1 MRIFLLFLFLLTDLR
16 AETPPWGINKH
27 ALLVEH
33 AQKLESDL
41 KQYPS
46 FSFPVSVEKVFKLFP
61 NQRIPI
67 FAYGSLLHPE
77 SALKTIPQ
85 TTIDTYRL
93 VVAYGFQRAFNYKA
107 NPSKKIS
114 RKSDVAMLNL
124 FQTKSSDTVNGI
136 LMWVTHDD
144 LTKLIQ
150 REKGYHLRP
159 VILSDWKQGLD
170 PKISLPNFWLAYM
183 FISPSDSSYS
193 HPKIN
198 PYPPYANAALL
209 GAERYGDLF
218 FTFWLETTF
227 LADLTTPFSAWIEN
241 PQIDCNRETPCK

>member
-1 MRIFLLFLFLLTDLR
+1 MRIFVLLLFLITDLR
-16 AETPPWGINKH
+16 AETPPWGANKH
-27 ALLVEH
+27 ILLVEH
-33 AQKLESDL
+33 VQKLEKDL
-41 KQYPS
+41 KKYPS
-46 FSFPVSVEKVFKLFP
+46 FPFPILAEEVFKLFP

-107 NPSKKIS
+107 TPSKKIS

-124 FQTKSSDTVNGI
+124 FQTKSSNIVNGVLI
-136 LMWVTHDD
+136 WVTHDD
-144 LTKLIQ
+144 LAKLIQ
-150 REKGYHLRP
+150 REKGYHLKP
-159 VILSDWKQGLD
+159 VILSDWNQD
-170 PKISLPNFWLAYM
+170 SEISLPNFWFAYV
-183 FISPSDSSYS
+183 FIAPSDSSYS

-198 PYPPYANAALL
+198 PYPPYANAVLL
-209 GAERYGDLF
+209 GAKRYGDLF

-227 LADLTTPFSAWIEN
+227 LADLITPFSAWIEN
-241 PQIDCNRETPCK
+241 PQIDCNRGKPSK

>member
-1 MRIFLLFLFLLTDLR
+1 MITDLR
-16 AETPPWGINKH
+16 AETPPWGANKH
-27 ALLVEH
+27 ILLVEH
-33 AQKLESDL
+33 VQKLEKDL
-41 KQYPS
+41 KKYPS
-46 FSFPVSVEKVFKLFP
+46 FPFPILAEEVFKLFP

-107 NPSKKIS
+107 TPSKKIS

-124 FQTKSSDTVNGI
+124 FQTKSSNIVNGVLI
-136 LMWVTHDD
+136 WVTHDD
-144 LTKLIQ
+144 LAKLIQ
-150 REKGYHLRP
+150 REKGYHLKP
-159 VILSDWKQGLD
+159 VILSDWNQD
-170 PKISLPNFWLAYM
+170 SEISLPNFWFAYV
-183 FISPSDSSYS
+183 FIAPSDSSYS

-198 PYPPYANAALL
+198 PYPPYANAVLL
-209 GAERYGDLF
+209 GAKRYGDLF

-227 LADLTTPFSAWIEN
+227 LADLITPFSAWIEN
-241 PQIDCNRETPCK
+241 PQIDCNRGKPSK

>member
-1 MRIFLLFLFLLTDLR
+1 MRIFLLLLFLITDLR
-16 AETPPWGINKH
+16 AETPPWGANKH
-27 ALLVEH
+27 ILLVEH
-33 AQKLESDL
+33 VQKLEKDL
-41 KQYPS
+41 KKYPS
-46 FSFPVSVEKVFKLFP
+46 FPFPILAEEVFKLFP

-107 NPSKKIS
+107 TPSKKIS

-124 FQTKSSDTVNGI
+124 FQTKSSNIVNGVLI
-136 LMWVTHDD
+136 WVTHDD
-144 LTKLIQ
+144 LAKLIQ
-150 REKGYHLRP
+150 REKGYHLKP
-159 VILSDWKQGLD
+159 VILSDWNQD
-170 PKISLPNFWLAYM
+170 SEISLPNFWFAYV
-183 FISPSDSSYS
+183 FIAPSDSSYS

-198 PYPPYANAALL
+198 PYPPYANAVLL
-209 GAERYGDLF
+209 GAKRYGDLF

-227 LADLTTPFSAWIEN
+227 LADLITPFSAWIEN
-241 PQIDCNRETPCK
+241 PQIDCNRGKPSK

>member
-1 MRIFLLFLFLLTDLR
+1 MRIFLLFLFLLTDLK
-16 AETPPWGINKH
+16 AATPPWENNKH
-27 ALLVEH
+27 ILLVEH
-33 AQKLESDL
+33 VQKLEKDL
-41 KQYPS
+41 KKYPS
-46 FSFPVSVEKVFKLFP
+46 FPFPVQAEEVFKLFP
-61 NQRIPI
+61 SQRIPI
-67 FAYGSLLHPE
+67 FAYGSLLHPK
-77 SALKTIPQ
+77 SSLKTIPQ
-85 TTIDTYRL
+85 TTIDTYHL

-107 NPSKKIS
+107 TPSKKIS

-124 FQTKSSDTVNGI
+124 FQTKSSDIVNGV

-159 VILSDWKQGLD
+159 VILSDWKQGSE
-170 PKISLPNFWLAYM
+170 ISLPNFWLAYV
-183 FISPSDSSYS
+183 FIAPSDSPYS

-209 GAERYGDLF
+209 GAKRYGDLF

-227 LADLTTPFSAWIEN
+227 LADLITPFSTWIEN
-241 PQIDCNRETPCK
+241 PQIDCNRKAPCK

>member
-1 MRIFLLFLFLLTDLR
+1 MRIFLLLLFLITDLR
-16 AETPPWGINKH
+16 AETPPWGANKH
-27 ALLVEH
+27 ILLVEH
-33 AQKLESDL
+33 VQKLEKDL
-41 KQYPS
+41 KKYPS
-46 FSFPVSVEKVFKLFP
+46 FPFPILEEEVFKLFP

-107 NPSKKIS
+107 TPSKKIS

-124 FQTKSSDTVNGI
+124 FQTKSSNIVNGVLI
-136 LMWVTHDD
+136 WVTHDD
-144 LTKLIQ
+144 LAKLIQ
-150 REKGYHLRP
+150 REKGYHLKP
-159 VILSDWKQGLD
+159 VILSDWNQD
-170 PKISLPNFWLAYM
+170 SEISLPNFWFAYV
-183 FISPSDSSYS
+183 FIAPSDSSYS

-198 PYPPYANAALL
+198 PYPPYANAVLL
-209 GAERYGDLF
+209 GAKRYGDLF

-227 LADLTTPFSAWIEN
+227 LADLVTPFSAWIEN
-241 PQIDCNRETPCK
+241 PQIDCNREKPSK